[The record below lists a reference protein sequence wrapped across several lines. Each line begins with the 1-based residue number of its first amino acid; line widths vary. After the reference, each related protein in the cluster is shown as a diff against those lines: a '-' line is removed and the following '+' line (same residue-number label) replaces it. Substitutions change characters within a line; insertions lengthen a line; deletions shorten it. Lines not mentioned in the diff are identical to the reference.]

1 MSADILLSRLEG
13 VRKSGRGWLARCP
26 AHTDKSASLS
36 IAEGD
41 NGTVLLHDF
50 AGCEP
55 ADVLAAVGLTLGDLF
70 PKRYL
75 RAMTRAERSDLRVM
89 AQVPRWKA
97 ALNVAIHETGVV
109 LAVMGELQRTRKLTP
124 ASAARLTCAWELLES
139 ARAELGFA
147 PEKRRAA

>member
-13 VRKSGRGWLARCP
+13 VRKSGRGWIARCP
-26 AHTDKSASLS
+26 AHEDRSASLS

-50 AGCEP
+50 AGCKP

-70 PKRYL
+70 PKRDL

-109 LAVMGELQRTRKLTP
+109 LAVMGELQRTRRLAP
-124 ASAARLTCAWELLES
+124 SSAARLTCAWELLES

>member
-1 MSADILLSRLEG
+1 MNADMLLSRLEG
-13 VRKSGRGWLARCP
+13 VRKSGRGWIAKCP
-26 AHTDKSASLS
+26 AHSDKSASLS

-55 ADVLAAVGLTLGDLF
+55 VDVLAAVGLTLGDLF
-70 PKRYL
+70 PKRDL
-75 RAMTRAERSDLRVM
+75 RTMTRAERSDLRVM
-89 AQVPRWKA
+89 AQIPKWKA

-109 LAVMGELQRTRKLTP
+109 LTVMGELQRTRKLTP
-124 ASAARLTCAWELLES
+124 ANAARLTCAWELLES